1 MVWKY
6 VCPLGFKTRKKPKLI
21 WVQDNSNCLFDSIC
35 VLIAVCCQPCTDSRV
50 LTAVYWQPCTASR
63 VLTAVYW
70 QPCTDSRVLTAVYW
84 QPCTDS
90 RARKI
95 PESTECQLHLTKK
108 AHLHWMTYRHNQS
121 AVECGCT
128 FGVVFPILKGRQL
141 CIHSSNSEWSF
152 SKKRISVTR
161 ITAARM
167 TQIERKCDLITKT

>member
-35 VLIAVCCQPCTDSRV
+35 VLIAVCC
-50 LTAVYWQPCTASR
+50 
-63 VLTAVYW
+63 